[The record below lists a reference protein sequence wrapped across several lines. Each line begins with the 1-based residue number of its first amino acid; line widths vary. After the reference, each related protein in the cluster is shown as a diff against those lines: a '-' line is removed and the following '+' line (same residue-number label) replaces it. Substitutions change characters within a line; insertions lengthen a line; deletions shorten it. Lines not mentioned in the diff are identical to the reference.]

1 MDRTKILEAI
11 TDALGEVL
19 QRELPEISPETRL
32 FEDLHLDS
40 TSILSLLMAL
50 EDRTGVEVDP
60 ETLEMDTFRTIETLA
75 AYVESNVDV
84 TVS

>member
-19 QRELPEISPETRL
+19 QRELLEISPETRL